1 MPPGALEIL
10 RRVNDYLRSALVRL
24 HPERRH
30 CSTLQLADFS
40 ELLRQVLQATECLRT
55 FRPAVPMTRWESD
68 PLKKESLKNGLL
80 KSELL
85 EKEALAVEA
94 LEYRGHLEDL
104 KRTLPDLHVRLLAER
119 QRLEAA
125 LFHLAAAASWAGAS
139 KETI

>member
-40 ELLRQVLQATECLRT
+40 ELLGQVLQATECLRT
-55 FRPAVPMTRWESD
+55 HHPAVPSTSSESD
-68 PLKKESLKNGLL
+68 PLVKDLLKDGLL
-80 KSELL
+80 KNELL
-85 EKEALAVEA
+85 EKEALVREA

-125 LFHLAAAASWAGAS
+125 RSHLAAAASWAGAS